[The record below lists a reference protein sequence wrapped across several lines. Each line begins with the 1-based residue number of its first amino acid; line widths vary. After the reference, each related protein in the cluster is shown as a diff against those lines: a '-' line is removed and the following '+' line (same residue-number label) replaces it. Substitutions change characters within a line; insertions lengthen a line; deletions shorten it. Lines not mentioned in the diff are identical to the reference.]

1 MYPSPPLPGLVNVAE
16 IYGNTAEMTTL
27 HRVCLVG
34 NTPGDAQ
41 WTSSGG
47 VGQIEGTHR
56 VLLEDSETK
65 ACAGSHRAPLCG
77 TVSAGVSFIFISI
90 AENDNGASC
99 WGWAD
104 SKGYSLRPTELPLQ
118 PLSQGPSWLWGER
131 RLCQSCP

>member
-65 ACAGSHRAPLCG
+65 ATGHLSVVLFLQGYP
-77 TVSAGVSFIFISI
+77 SSSF
-90 AENDNGASC
+90 
-99 WGWAD
+99 
-104 SKGYSLRPTELPLQ
+104 P
-118 PLSQGPSWLWGER
+118 
-131 RLCQSCP
+131 